1 MEWEKQD
8 RPSPV
13 QVMIGGTTGV
23 LLLRLMEAL
32 GTEDGGGVISRA
44 LGLFD
49 LVLRKQREGLRLV
62 LIDPRT
68 GQESEVAI

>member
-1 MEWEKQD
+1 MEKEH
-8 RPSPV
+8 RASPAPV
-13 QVMIGGTTGV
+13 QVVIGGTTGL